1 METNEALAVQEAPPV
16 VETPT
21 VREYQLTVRVS
32 FSAIDDIEA
41 RQKSQELLKGM
52 TVPEGTVK
60 KLQRVQAGK
69 QPEGV
74 RLE

>member
-1 METNEALAVQEAPPV
+1 METNETLVQEASAV
-16 VETPT
+16 IETPAI
-21 VREYQLTVRVS
+21 REYQLTVRVS
-32 FSAIDDIEA
+32 FSALDDIEA